1 MAPYIVHP
9 WLIISIA
16 AVVPL
21 RVSAEQPKTS
31 APQKR
36 TGPWKFMNTG
46 VIYLNLT
53 TMNTSGI
60 LCKAAMRTELNAT
73 ARTFSQDIGIRYR
86 DAWDYKRVDYTQIR
100 RNNTPVKRFTSVN
113 NETNEYTMYTFPYV
127 LDECA
132 VIKKQTNTS
141 RGPNNVCELWVN
153 YKFFERKPEE
163 VHLCTKKFQNHCKVS
178 NATRYNIEDCHAS
191 VGKLI
196 LIA

>member
-31 APQKR
+31 TPQKK

-60 LCKAAMRTELNAT
+60 LCKAAMRTALNAT
-73 ARTFSQDIGIRYR
+73 ARTFSQDIEIRYH

-100 RNNTPVKRFTSVN
+100 RNNTPVKRFTFGEQRLV
-113 NETNEYTMYTFPYV
+113 
-127 LDECA
+127 
-132 VIKKQTNTS
+132 
-141 RGPNNVCELWVN
+141 
-153 YKFFERKPEE
+153 
-163 VHLCTKKFQNHCKVS
+163 
-178 NATRYNIEDCHAS
+178 
-191 VGKLI
+191 
-196 LIA
+196 